1 MKEDTVRE
9 EEFLK
14 RMDKKQAFMKNPRY
28 SKSTEQAQSRSGECS
43 LGSPTFHTEADQALL

>member
-1 MKEDTVRE
+1 MRE